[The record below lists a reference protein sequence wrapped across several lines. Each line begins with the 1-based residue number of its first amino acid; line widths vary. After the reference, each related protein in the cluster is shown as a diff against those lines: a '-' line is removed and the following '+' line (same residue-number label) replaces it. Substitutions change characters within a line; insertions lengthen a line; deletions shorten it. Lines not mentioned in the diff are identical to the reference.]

1 MVDISETELKRLEK
15 QDEELSNFKE
25 IAVNLAPS
33 PGDIPEI
40 NGIDVYGISI
50 PHSGEMGG
58 DHIIYVDFKKRYDLD
73 ARINRAMKKGQ
84 LDVVANL
91 DKCRHRAGIALADV
105 SGHQITDAL
114 LALMLHQSFLLGSV
128 YELERSGE
136 ITTRL
141 FENINTRFY
150 KSSSVNKFVTLIY
163 GEISEDG
170 RFRFISAAQPMPVVF
185 SREFDRIV
193 DIHPDLLETFPPIG
207 TIPSYEDIDRKTTQ
221 TVLGFKEKYRQNDIE
236 LMGNGDILLLYTDG
250 LSELSD
256 GIQDYFPD
264 SLENLLRRHKDS
276 SARQIAEALKVD
288 LLAFACPHDD
298 VSFVVIKK
306 TVAAPG

>member
-1 MVDISETELKRLEK
+1 MVNISEEELKRLEK
-15 QDEELSNFKE
+15 QDEELRNFKE

-33 PGDIPEI
+33 PGDIPEVT
-40 NGIDVYGISI
+40 GIEVFGISI
-50 PHSGEMGG
+50 PHSGVMGG

-73 ARINRAMKKGQ
+73 ARISRALNKGQ
-84 LDVVANL
+84 IDVVANL
-91 DKCRHRAGIALADV
+91 EKCRRRAGIALADV

-114 LALMLHQSFLLGSV
+114 LALMLHQAFLLGSV

-193 DIHPDLLETFPPIG
+193 DIHPGLLQTFPPIG

-221 TVLGFKEKYRQNDIE
+221 TVLGFKERYRQNDIE

-256 GIQDYFPD
+256 GMQDYFPD
-264 SLENLLRRHKDS
+264 SLENLLRRHKDN
-276 SARQIAEALKVD
+276 SARQIAEALKTD

-306 TVAAPG
+306 N